1 MTSSA
6 PRLSISLMRRLDVSD
21 ALVGDVVEEYRRGRS
36 RGWYWRQVIVAIL
49 VSARQDVRR
58 RKLHAAGS
66 VITGWTILLVLFL
79 LGDRV
84 ADGMAYRFWG
94 WTRPLGYGLGVWW
107 PLQVS
112 AVVVSYSGFALAGW
126 AVVRLARGHAAG
138 AMLAYV
144 TSILAVLLGGALIA
158 AIVGPIAVWHP
169 FFYVISVTLPY
180 QGRSGLVLAPLI
192 TILSGLA
199 GTRHPQGIS
208 DGAGP
213 LDRSGQ
219 FK

>member
-1 MTSSA
+1 MTTDA
-6 PRLSISLMRRLDVSD
+6 DISDSTS
-21 ALVGDVVEEYRRGRS
+21 VEICAFFNE
-36 RGWYWRQVIVAIL
+36 RQ
-49 VSARQDVRR
+49 Q
-58 RKLHAAGS
+58 
-66 VITGWTILLVLFL
+66 
-79 LGDRV
+79 
-84 ADGMAYRFWG
+84 
-94 WTRPLGYGLGVWW
+94 
-107 PLQVS
+107 
-112 AVVVSYSGFALAGW
+112 

-199 GTRHPQGIS
+199 GTRHHQGIS
-208 DGAGP
+208 DAAGP